1 MTCDEILESGD
12 DAAIAAHVAE
22 CEACRAIR
30 LLRSAPWQ
38 EPPADAWEV
47 HLRRRVPRRRTW
59 WVAGVAA
66 AAALLIAVL
75 AGGWAMTAKRYQPM
89 MIVIYDVSEGSPFS
103 DVGSSE

>member
-12 DAAIAAHVAE
+12 DGAIAAHVAE
-22 CEACRAIR
+22 CGACRAIR

-38 EPPADAWEV
+38 EPPADAWEA
-47 HLRRRVPRRRTW
+47 HLRRRSPKRRAW
-59 WVAGVAA
+59 WAAVAA
-66 AAALLIAVL
+66 AAALLVAVL
-75 AGGWAMTAKRYQPM
+75 AGGWALAAKRYQPM